1 MRFGTAICALALTLA
16 AGAAQAQG
24 PAAQDEYFWLSQMN
38 KAANVVLLENG
49 VIDAGVARNNAAAIR
64 KLDAAMQ
71 APGARRTGDYKL
83 VEPMLIEIGGYD
95 VSTLHSG
102 RSRVDIVATSRRLL
116 QREEILAAMEKLNRA
131 RRSILAFG
139 VEHKRALVP
148 VYTQGRQSAGVPVGH
163 YITAYTASLDVEA
176 ENLRQAY
183 ALINR
188 SPLGAG
194 AVATSSFPLDR
205 RRLSDLLG
213 FAAPLENSL
222 FANELSIIN
231 GGAKIVG
238 ATTSGAQVIGT
249 LASDLE
255 LQYARTYPWFTVRED
270 EGGLTSRSSSM
281 PHKVNPSILND
292 VRQQASLVV
301 GMGATY
307 TIRSHNVQHGMP
319 DSKRGEPD
327 EALALYGR
335 MMDQVVSLFD
345 NLAFDEAAA
354 RAEVE
359 LEYAATPE
367 LADTLQREA
376 KVPFR
381 VGHEFSS
388 AVVDYGKAHHLRP
401 AEFPFEVAQ
410 SLYAEVAAKAGVEPR
425 RLPLSPE
432 GFRKA
437 MSAANMVAVAQGL
450 GGPQPAEVDRM
461 LAAAG
466 AAIDADQRWIEQQRA
481 GLALASR
488 RLDQAFART
497 AQ

>member
-1 MRFGTAICALALTLA
+1 MKVTTAICAAALLLV
-16 AGAAQAQG
+16 AGAAQA
-24 PAAQDEYFWLSQMN
+24 AEAQDEYYWLSRMN
-38 KAANVVLLENG
+38 KAANVVLLENRI
-49 VIDAGVARNNAAAIR
+49 IDPALARNNAMAID
-64 KLDAAMQ
+64 KLDTAMQ
-71 APGARRTGDYKL
+71 AAGAQRSGDYKV
-83 VEPMLIEIGGYD
+83 VEPLLLDLGGFD

-116 QREEILAAMEKLNRA
+116 LRDEILVAMEKLNLA

-139 VEHKRALVP
+139 VKHKDGLIP

-163 YITAYTASLDVEA
+163 YVAAYTAALDGEA

-183 ALINR
+183 AVVNR

-222 FANELSIIN
+222 FANELSTIG

-238 ATTSGAQVIGT
+238 ATTSGALVMST

-255 LQYARTYPWFTVRED
+255 AQYARTYPWFVLREQ
-270 EGGLTSRSSSM
+270 EGLLTSRSSSM
-281 PHKVNPSILND
+281 PHKVNPQIIND
-292 VRQQASLVV
+292 VRQQASLVI

-307 TIRSHNVQHGMP
+307 VVRSHNVPHGMP
-319 DSKRGEPD
+319 DSKRAEPD
-327 EALALYGR
+327 QALALYGR
-335 MMDQVVSLFD
+335 MMEQAATVFENLEFD
-345 NLAFDEAAA
+345 AAAA

-381 VGHEFSS
+381 IGHEFSS
-388 AVVDYGKAHHLRP
+388 AIVDYGKARRIAP
-401 AEFPFEVAQ
+401 AAFPYEVAQ
-410 SLYAEVAAKAGVEPR
+410 RLYAEIAAKEGVSIR
-425 RLPLSPE
+425 NLPLTQA

-437 MSAANMVAVAQGL
+437 MSADNMVAVAQGL
-450 GGPQPAEVDRM
+450 GGPQPSEVTRM
-461 LAAAG
+461 LAESG
-466 AAIDADQRWIEQQRA
+466 KAIDADAAWIAQQRA
-481 GLALASR
+481 ALTGAATT
-488 RLDQAFART
+488 LDQAFART
-497 AQ
+497 R